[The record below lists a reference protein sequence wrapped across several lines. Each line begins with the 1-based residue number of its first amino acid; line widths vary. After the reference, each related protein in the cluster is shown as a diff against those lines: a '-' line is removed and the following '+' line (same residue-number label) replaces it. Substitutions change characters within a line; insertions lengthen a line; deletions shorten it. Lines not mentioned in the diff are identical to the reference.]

1 MIGMPKFLASLWKQA
16 SAEGKTDLEGDPANV
31 RSLARAG
38 FVVIVLFFGV
48 FGTWAWL
55 APLDSA
61 AIAIGTVSVESNRKT
76 IQHLEGGI
84 VAEILVGEG
93 DRVNADQIVV
103 QLDATQARASRDL
116 LVGRLGEALVLEA
129 RLIAE
134 RDNADEVD
142 FPETELSDWDG
153 DAAARAIKGQKGIFE
168 SRRVAQQENE
178 GVLRQRIAQLNEQ
191 IEGLKG
197 QIDSEDRQIELL
209 QQELLDVRELV
220 EKGLARRPR
229 MLALER
235 NVAAIEGDRSGNRAS
250 IAGSRQAIGE
260 TELRISGLH
269 TQRQNE
275 VLEELRNDQALI
287 ADLRERLLAAQ
298 AILARTS
305 IRSPLDGTVVDL
317 RIHTTGGVLR
327 PGEAIMDIVP
337 RNDKL
342 VIDVRID
349 PQDIDVVFPGLRA
362 HVTLTALNR
371 RAQIPLAGTLT
382 SVSADLLQ
390 DPQTGAIYYLG
401 RVELDVQQPGLA
413 GGPTLYPGMQAE
425 VMIVT
430 GNNTP
435 LDYLLRP
442 LTRSL
447 RRAMR
452 DG

>member
-1 MIGMPKFLASLWKQA
+1 MISMPKFLESLGRTP
-16 SAEGKTDLEGDPANV
+16 SAEGKTDPEGDPANV
-31 RSLARAG
+31 GSIARTG
-38 FVVIVLFFGV
+38 FIVIVLFFGV
-48 FGTWAWL
+48 FGAWAWL

-61 AIAIGTVSVESNRKT
+61 AIAIGSVSVESNRKT

-93 DRVNADQIVV
+93 DRVDANEIVV

-134 RDNADEVD
+134 RDNAGEVD
-142 FPETELSDWDG
+142 FPEAELSNWDSE
-153 DAAARAIKGQKGIFE
+153 AAARAIKGQKGIFE
-168 SRRVAQQENE
+168 SRRAAQRGRE
-178 GVLRQRIAQLNEQ
+178 GVFRQRIAQLNEQ
-191 IEGLKG
+191 IGGLHG
-197 QIDSEDRQIELL
+197 QIDSEDRQIALLEEELV
-209 QQELLDVRELV
+209 DVRELV

-229 MLALER
+229 LLALER
-235 NVAAIEGDRSGNRAS
+235 NVAALEGDRSSNRAS
-250 IAGSRQAIGE
+250 IASSKQAIGE
-260 TELRISGLH
+260 TELRISELH
-269 TQRQNE
+269 IQRQNE
-275 VLEELRNDQALI
+275 VLEELRGDQAAI

-349 PQDIDVVFPGLRA
+349 PQDIDVVSPGLRA
-362 HVTLTALNR
+362 HVMLTALNR
-371 RAQIPLAGTLT
+371 RAQIPLSGTLT

-401 RVELDVQQPGLA
+401 RVELDVQQPGLV

-425 VMIVT
+425 VMIIT

-452 DG
+452 DS